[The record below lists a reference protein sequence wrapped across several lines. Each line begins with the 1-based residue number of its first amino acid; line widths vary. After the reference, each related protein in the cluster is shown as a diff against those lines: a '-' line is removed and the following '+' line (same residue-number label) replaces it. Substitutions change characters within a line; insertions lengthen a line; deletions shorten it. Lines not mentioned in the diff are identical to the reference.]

1 MKTHFTSV
9 IFGLILGLIS
19 LNANAEDVHLYVK
32 SGEQFKLKPTA
43 PGGGAL
49 SGISLF
55 TWTLNTVGTTTGL
68 DAVTGILTQTLT
80 LGTATA
86 AETKTY
92 TLQLT
97 NALGGCLSGV
107 VTYVVHVL
115 PAVITGSIANIG
127 EICSD
132 ATGTLAT
139 LTSSTLLTSLPE
151 GISIKY
157 VWKKGSEVLSSAT
170 NQQAITDV
178 GTYVAEATYDIGDID
193 PLLTKLSTV
202 TPGSFEK
209 IVTKLAAVVTPVISL
224 E

>member
-9 IFGLILGLIS
+9 IFGLLFGLIS
-19 LNANAEDVHLYVK
+19 LNVNAQTHLYVT

-55 TWTLNTVGTTTGL
+55 TWTLDAVGTTTGL

-80 LGTATA
+80 LAVPTA

-97 NALGGCLSGV
+97 SAVGGCLSGV

-115 PAVITGSIANIG
+115 PNVISGSIADVAT
-127 EICSD
+127 ICSD
-132 ATGTLAT
+132 VTSIAET
-139 LTSSTLLTSLPE
+139 LTANTTLTNLPA

-157 VWKKGSEVLSSAT
+157 VWKKGTDVLSSVT
-170 NQQAITDV
+170 SEQDITDV
-178 GTYVAEATYDIGDID
+178 GTYVAEATYDIGSID
-193 PLLTKLSTV
+193 PLLTKLSSV
-202 TPGSFEK
+202 TPGSFSKTVSRLE
-209 IVTKLAAVVTPVISL
+209 AVVTPVLSL